1 MTKKVVAMP
10 GLGCPLIV
18 DAGIASAD
26 SSQITLN
33 LRATGRSAVRG
44 VGLASS
50 DLLEGR

>member
-1 MTKKVVAMP
+1 MRKELVAMP

-33 LRATGRSAVRG
+33 LTATGRTAVRG
-44 VGLASS
+44 VGFASS
-50 DLLEGR
+50 DLLERR